1 MDALVNGFQALL
13 FFGDGKFLC
22 VLTSELSIEFL
33 SQNIS
38 KRFRLRA
45 RMCLTTYLNIS
56 PDNTGIL
63 LFYDRDK
70 LIS

>member
-22 VLTSELSIEFL
+22 VLVSELSIEFL

-38 KRFRLRA
+38 KRFRRRA
-45 RMCLTTYLNIS
+45 ECVLSPIVIIS
-56 PDNTGIL
+56 PDSTGIF
-63 LFYDRDK
+63 LFYDTDK